1 MKIIPLVCFF
11 VLSLNIFNLIKLHP
25 YQYSYFNILFQ
36 KNSNK
41 LFEIDS
47 WGLANKDALI
57 QILNMDPN
65 KKNYKVAA
73 ASFVDLYLSRS
84 MLNNENKKKI
94 EILGQNYDN
103 AEYIFNNFYYEINTN
118 FDDKYKIP
126 ENFEKFFEIRR
137 GKVLINE
144 VYKRKN

>member
-1 MKIIPLVCFF
+1 
-11 VLSLNIFNLIKLHP
+11 
-25 YQYSYFNILFQ
+25 
-36 KNSNK
+36 
-41 LFEIDS
+41 
-47 WGLANKDALI
+47 
-57 QILNMDPN
+57 MDPN